1 MGPQTLVEALR
12 GLYGRVSRPVRR
24 LAWVLFLT
32 PVLLLAISAS
42 AHADSGSNAPASLG
56 WIKIRDSHDID
67 IWKYEL
73 SLDRGGITD
82 TGKTIWSF
90 VTELMWGLYLLA
102 MSIAIWFIDWALSF
116 SWLDVIISPVVRIG
130 DALAVV
136 VDRLGVAPTL
146 LTITAV
152 AAVLWMAKGKWVL
165 GIFELFLSM
174 IIASLAVGVLANPV
188 SLVAGPDGLLYNSR
202 DVGLEIASGLANEGD
217 TSGSPDQVRKDV
229 TAMMADTFIR
239 QPAQIINFGAVLD
252 GGKCE
257 DDYTDVVSEGPYGD
271 GDEIREAV
279 ADCDSDYGEVA
290 ENPNSGMAMSAVSL
304 VPAAL
309 ITMLFA
315 AVLSGAVI
323 VAGLYALYNALKLIV
338 TLLAGMLPGGGR
350 GALWMTVADLVIS
363 LVTLVFSV
371 VFLGA
376 FLMLI
381 QAVFASGDEENRM
394 QTFFIVDA
402 LLLAGLV
409 VFWKGRK
416 RLKAA
421 ADRLAQAM
429 AKRPGGGGPT
439 SLPPRSTF
447 NPAEIYYKG
456 RMALGAARVANAA
469 LGRGDTA
476 TAVPAAGSQS
486 PAAPGAPR
494 YGRTSV
500 NFGSEVTD
508 PSTATVTATRVPAT
522 GSAAAST
529 QTGSSSAG
537 RVLERV
543 HGSQARRKT
552 AAGVLMRTGAT
563 VVAAAATGGT
573 SAVAQTLGRQAAT
586 RAVGAT
592 VRRAALTARLR
603 PEPLALAAGGSGAGA
618 RSTSSGPSG
627 PGGPGGP
634 GTLPRSSTG
643 VSSRAVTAAAGQRH
657 PLALGAAPSAPATGG
672 AAPASTAAPGQQ
684 ASTPTTIPTSGALPR
699 PKPATPT
706 SSSSQAT
713 PQAHAPARPST
724 ARAIALPG
732 PTGGE
737 TGAGAGQAGVDDR
750 DDAARRLRA
759 RLEGRRTPPA
769 LRQPTEAPSRRG
781 PNRA

>member
-12 GLYGRVSRPVRR
+12 GLYGRVSRPARR

-32 PVLLLAISAS
+32 PVLLLATSAS

-429 AKRPGGGGPT
+429 SKRPGGGGPT

-456 RMALGAARVANAA
+456 RMALGAARVARAA
-469 LGRGDTA
+469 VGRGEA
-476 TAVPAAGSQS
+476 SAAGT
-486 PAAPGAPR
+486 PAVAETTAGVR
-494 YGRTSV
+494 HGRTSV
-500 NFGSEVTD
+500 NFGQGADQT
-508 PSTATVTATRVPAT
+508 PSGSTSTSAQQVPVPGAGATAAPSGATP
-522 GSAAAST
+522 
-529 QTGSSSAG
+529 AG
-537 RVLERV
+537 RVLDRV
-543 HGSQARRKT
+543 HGSQARRKS
-552 AAGVLMRTGAT
+552 AAGVLVRTGAT

-573 SAVAQTLGRQAAT
+573 SAVAQTLGRQVAT
-586 RAVGAT
+586 HAVGTT

-603 PEPLALAAGGSGAGA
+603 PGQPPALAAGSSRPPRDPQPGPTGPGALPRGATSTAAGAG
-618 RSTSSGPSG
+618 
-627 PGGPGGP
+627 
-634 GTLPRSSTG
+634 
-643 VSSRAVTAAAGQRH
+643 QH
-657 PLALGAAPSAPATGG
+657 PLALGRGSSRTF
-672 AAPASTAAPGQQ
+672 APASAPTSAGAPQAASVPTAARNRPSSVDG
-684 ASTPTTIPTSGALPR
+684 ATAPTSGLLPR
-699 PKPATPT
+699 PTPNPP
-706 SSSSQAT
+706 SS
-713 PQAHAPARPST
+713 
-724 ARAIALPG
+724 RAIALPA
-732 PTGGE
+732 PSPSSTPE
-737 TGAGAGQAGVDDR
+737 ASSTSAATGAAAASSRAAAGSASSER
-750 DDAARRLRA
+750 DAAARRLRA

-769 LRQPTEAPSRRG
+769 LRRPTEPTVHRG
-781 PNRA
+781 PDQAYRP